1 MGQRWR
7 VAGIVAEGDRI
18 NIGGANPWNHEWKAL
33 DEPPV
38 ELPHPQY
45 SNQLHQMHVY
55 AIETGGRTIT
65 FAAGELSMNVWGFY
79 VPA

>member
-1 MGQRWR
+1 MNRRWKI
-7 VAGIVAEGDRI
+7 AGIVVEGERI
-18 NIGGANPWNHEWKAL
+18 NIDGVDPWNHEWKLL

-45 SNQLHQMHVY
+45 ANQLHQMNIY
-55 AIETGGRTIT
+55 TIDTGGRTIT
-65 FAAGELSMNVWGFY
+65 FAAGELSMNVFGFY